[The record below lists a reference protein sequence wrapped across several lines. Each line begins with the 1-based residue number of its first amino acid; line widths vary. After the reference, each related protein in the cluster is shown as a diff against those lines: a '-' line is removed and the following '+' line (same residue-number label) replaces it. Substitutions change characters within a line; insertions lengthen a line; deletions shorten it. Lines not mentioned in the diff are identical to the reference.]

1 MNEPEV
7 LRVTSRLEI
16 PLDELEWR
24 FSASGGP
31 GGQHAN
37 TANTKVEVR
46 FDIAASP
53 SLEDYQRER
62 LTERLGSL
70 VSVVAS
76 DSRSQVRN
84 RAIALERLAHRLR
97 EAMIPPAARVATKVP
112 RSAQRARV
120 DDKRQRAGVKVA
132 RQRPKHG
139 DD

>member
-1 MNEPEV
+1 MAEPEE
-7 LRVTSRLEI
+7 LRITSRLAI
-16 PLDELEWR
+16 PLDQLEWR

-37 TANTKVEVR
+37 TANTKAEVR

-53 SLEDYQRER
+53 TLEGYQRER
-62 LTERLGSL
+62 LTERLGPF

-76 DSRSQVRN
+76 DSRSQARN

-97 EAMIPPAARVATKVP
+97 EAMIPATVRVPTKVP
-112 RSAQRARV
+112 GGVKRGRV
-120 DDKRQRAGVKVA
+120 EDKRQRASVKTT